1 MFTCRVNART
11 GSAAD
16 LLTHAPDGPDAV
28 WCGLRQTHL
37 AVTRGLDAELR
48 TSHHLPLGEYDVLRA
63 LAHPG
68 CAQRMAGLAGAVGLS
83 PSGLT
88 RAIERLE
95 RRGLVNRVAC
105 QDDRRGAMAELT
117 EAGTALLQEASVTHD
132 AALHRL
138 LLDRLSAAD
147 SAQLSRI
154 CQRLTG
160 QEAAA
165 CPTGGETGSASRQPG
180 LSGCSDIH
188 DGPEEG

>member
-1 MFTCRVNART
+1 MVA
-11 GSAAD
+11 S
-16 LLTHAPDGPDAV
+16 
-28 WCGLRQTHL
+28 
-37 AVTRGLDAELR
+37 GLDAELR
-48 TSHHLPLGEYDVLRA
+48 AAHRLPLGEFELLRA

-95 RRGLVNRVAC
+95 KRGLVNRVAC

-117 EAGTALLQEASVTHD
+117 EAGNALLLETSVTHD

-138 LLDRLSAAD
+138 LLNHLSATE

-154 CQRLTG
+154 CERLTG
-160 QEAAA
+160 QEAPG
-165 CPTGGETGSASRQPG
+165 CPRGGEMDGASHSPG
-180 LSGCSDIH
+180 QGGCSHVH
-188 DGPEEG
+188 DGSRGAHKNT